1 MQFSSSVKSLKG
13 CTGFWRTICFTC
25 VREISNIKNYFM
37 KKKDTL
43 YSHFRLFYTGLVQ
56 ALRLNN
62 AGQKSSQLGQMI
74 NLMQVDAQ
82 KFQVCFSP

>member
-1 MQFSSSVKSLKG
+1 MK
-13 CTGFWRTICFTC
+13 
-25 VREISNIKNYFM
+25 NI
-37 KKKDTL
+37 DTPGP
-43 YSHFRLFYTGLVQ
+43 FRLFYTGLVQ

-82 KFQVCFSP
+82 KFQVCFSLLLFIYIFILHFLSN